1 MASIIFPAGSGRNV
15 VSWLDKVAENEKEK
29 IGTDALSMKELKRLA
44 ALSDIIP
51 QDEEVD
57 VDSAEKT
64 DETPVEDA
72 ENAPVSEEKEGEE
85 SEEGEAHEGDESV
98 EFEAGESEEKAEGG
112 DAVQQAADAVET
124 AKGALEEAA
133 TALTDAGAEAP
144 AGDDD
149 MAEIPISME
158 SAPSD
163 EAMVEVQ
170 IDDVAPDAGV
180 DPVADA
186 EVGATPDVD
195 FPPEEE
201 ATPMVEAST
210 SKFYKIASLS
220 PKNRAKLS
228 EYWIKTLGY
237 DPDWV
242 KSLLK
247 DYNK

>member
-64 DETPVEDA
+64 DEAPVEDS
-72 ENAPVSEEKEGEE
+72 ENSPISEEKEG
-85 SEEGEAHEGDESV
+85 EEGEAHEGDESV

-112 DAVQQAADAVET
+112 DAVQQAADAVQT

-133 TALTDAGAEAP
+133 TALTDAGAEDS
-144 AGDDD
+144 AGDDE
-149 MAEIPISME
+149 MAEVPVSME
-158 SAPSD
+158 TDPSD
-163 EAMVEVQ
+163 EAMIEVQ

-180 DPVADA
+180 GPAADA
-186 EVGATPDVD
+186 GVGATPDVD
-195 FPPEEE
+195 FPPAEE
-201 ATPMVEAST
+201 ATPMVEASA

-220 PKNRAKLS
+220 PKNKSKLS

-237 DPDWV
+237 DSDWV